1 MARHTSGD
9 ARITPL
15 VCPDP
20 KKEEAV
26 ESQTPAET
34 SALRELIQQLQRD
47 LDYARAMEARLFHL
61 LEQRPLVAPS
71 PQALLPQG
79 TLTMRKR
86 IFQVL
91 EKHRGWMHRK
101 QIEEAVQSDKL
112 LGNTLQKMAKA
123 GLIISNGRG
132 SYGLS
137 SVLDSTSTQ

>member
-1 MARHTSGD
+1 
-9 ARITPL
+9 
-15 VCPDP
+15 
-20 KKEEAV
+20 
-26 ESQTPAET
+26 
-34 SALRELIQQLQRD
+34 
-47 LDYARAMEARLFHL
+47 
-61 LEQRPLVAPS
+61 
-71 PQALLPQG
+71 
-79 TLTMRKR
+79 MRKR